1 MDQPSPSIPKSPAGI
16 HRLVLAASAAGAVM
30 TLCWAALQ
38 VRAAKDEARQARAQ
52 LAAAPAPVHQY
63 SGSLTDLGQQL
74 NASESERKLVAE
86 AAAARVKELESVIA
100 FLRQENEAAQ
110 KTIERLS
117 GLERGTP
124 PAQQPVKTNTPG
136 KNPDR

>member
-1 MDQPSPSIPKSPAGI
+1 MDPPAPTLPKSPAGI

-38 VRAAKDEARQARAQ
+38 VRAAKDEARQAREQ
-52 LAAAPAPVHQY
+52 LAAAPAPDPHT
-63 SGSLTDLGQQL
+63 STSPGGLEPRL
-74 NASESERKLVAE
+74 AEREVLAE

-100 FLRQENEAAQ
+100 FLRRENEAAQ

-117 GLERGTP
+117 GLERGAQP
-124 PAQQPVKTNTPG
+124 PPEPVKTKPPG
-136 KNPDR
+136 KNPGR